1 MAFADPQSVTIS
13 AVANSLARVG
23 TGPTSGVFALP
34 DGTLKLSVSHAVNK
48 RARRT
53 IRIDHQKVV
62 PDPLFPATNVPR
74 SASFYLVVDT
84 PVTGYTIVEQKAV
97 IDGFLAYLSASSGAK
112 ITQFLGGES

>member
-1 MAFADPQSVTIS
+1 MAFSDPQTVTIS
-13 AVANSLARVG
+13 SIPNALARVG

-34 DGTLKLSVSHAVNK
+34 DGELKLSISHAVNK
-48 RARRT
+48 RARRS
-53 IRIDHQKVV
+53 IRIDYQKIA
-62 PDPLFPATNVPR
+62 PDPLMPATNVPR

-84 PVTGYTIVEQKAV
+84 PVVGFTIAEQKAV

>member
-1 MAFADPQSVTIS
+1 MAFADPQTVTIS
-13 AVANSLARVG
+13 AVPNTLARVG